1 MIFPKLPT
9 DNLYK
14 FLALAGIAIFIL
26 SNYFSLTRIVE
37 VGGRIIDV
45 EEARLIVKAR
55 QESLK
60 SKSERLH
67 KIIDNSIAEQSGH
80 NRREDLGKLDI
91 HYSETEIKE
100 LVNQVYNLI
109 DEQDMASAKLQTSL
123 MRLVNLKNL
132 SDKIRNMDIIFSAI
146 GGLMIYN
153 GFSLWYRRV
162 QKPLDELLQRELLI
176 HKQTQSAL
184 KDNAD
189 ENA

>member
-14 FLALAGIAIFIL
+14 FLALAGMVVFIL
-26 SNYFSLTRIVE
+26 SNYFSLTRIVQ
-37 VGGRIIDV
+37 VGDRIIDV
-45 EEARLIVKAR
+45 EEAQLIFKAR

-67 KIIDNSIAEQSGH
+67 KIIDNSLAEKSVH
-80 NRREDLGKLDI
+80 RKEDLEKLEI

-100 LVNQVYNLI
+100 LVNQVYEII
-109 DEQDMASAKLQTSL
+109 DKQGIESAKLQMSL
-123 MRLVNLKNL
+123 LKVVDLKKL
-132 SDKIRNMDIIFSAI
+132 SDKIRNINIIFSAI

-162 QKPLDELLQRELLI
+162 QKPLDELLQMELLI
-176 HKQTQSAL
+176 HKQPKSAL
-184 KDNAD
+184 NDNAD
-189 ENA
+189 GKT